1 LAQYTIR
8 SDKDCVPSQ
17 ILKEDQQMQK
27 EWKLKKKD
35 GPISGEL
42 LDGCEIRR
50 NEDGTIDFLGV
61 LAKATQDGAH
71 YRFPE
76 FAYQGLIWNIGINS
90 FSYGR
95 DGNEVE
101 GKWRNN
107 LTPAIVDE
115 EGGTYT
121 GQASSGGGMEEGKS
135 GDAASASA

>member
-1 LAQYTIR
+1 M
-8 SDKDCVPSQ
+8 SNG
-17 ILKEDQQMQK
+17 
-27 EWKLKKKD
+27 WKLKKKD
-35 GPISGEL
+35 GPISGDL

-50 NEDGTIDFLGV
+50 NADGTIDFLGV
-61 LAKATQDGAH
+61 LAKATQDGSH

-90 FSYGR
+90 FTYGR

-107 LTPAIVDE
+107 LTPKIVEE

-121 GQASSGGGMEEGKS
+121 GQVGPGGGADEDCKE
-135 GDAASASA
+135 DAASASA